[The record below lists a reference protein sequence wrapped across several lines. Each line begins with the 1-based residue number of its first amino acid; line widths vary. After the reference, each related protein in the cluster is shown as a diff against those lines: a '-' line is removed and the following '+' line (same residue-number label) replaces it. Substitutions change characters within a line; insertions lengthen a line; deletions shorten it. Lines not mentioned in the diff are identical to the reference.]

1 MFNQKKFKSY
11 TAITIGSVGLIA
23 STIALTIY
31 HSSLSPLIVGG
42 MIGSIIP
49 LIGCT
54 LIGALSLM
62 DRSSLNKIYGNMYDQ
77 ERINEKAK
85 LFDSLSKCVVPSI
98 ASAVVC
104 FWSWSGFSCSW
115 CHITSSHNCFNSNS
129 KRSCYTTFE

>member
-1 MFNQKKFKSY
+1 
-11 TAITIGSVGLIA
+11 
-23 STIALTIY
+23 
-31 HSSLSPLIVGG
+31 

-98 ASAVVC
+98 AGAVVS
-104 FWSWSGFSCSW
+104 FGVGAGLAALGFTSPVAIIALTIIANAIVMQLVSKITERFSSPPTPPGGSIDSGVKVNGASAGYVPSP
-115 CHITSSHNCFNSNS
+115 SH
-129 KRSCYTTFE
+129 